1 MQLPVYSFYKMELF
15 VLFFAPVVAVIS
27 LLIVMAVF
35 STLIAWLMFLC
46 SSSKYA
52 VYGMTEA
59 LGEELKKLGK
69 PGVKTTVVCPVF
81 VNTGLCMFPK
91 DRSVCP
97 MFVNTGL
104 CMFPKDRSVCPMFV
118 NTGLCMFPKDRSVCP
133 MFVNT
138 GLCMFAKGMGTVE
151 PTFRGTGL
159 LPK

>member
-1 MQLPVYSFYKMELF
+1 MCVRERERERRGSLCSSQPSFYRLELEQCF
-15 VLFFAPVVAVIS
+15 PPVVAVIS

-35 STLIAWLMFLC
+35 STLIDWLMFLC

-91 DRSVCP
+91 
-97 MFVNTGL
+97 G
-104 CMFPKDRSVCPMFV
+104 
-118 NTGLCMFPKDRSVCP
+118 G
-133 MFVNT
+133 
-138 GLCMFAKGMGTVE
+138 
-151 PTFRGTGL
+151 
-159 LPK
+159 

>member
-1 MQLPVYSFYKMELF
+1 M
-15 VLFFAPVVAVIS
+15 
-27 LLIVMAVF
+27 LIVMAVF

-69 PGVKTTVVCPVF
+69 PGVKTTVVCPIF

-104 CMFPKDRSVCPMFV
+104 CMFC
-118 NTGLCMFPKDRSVCP
+118 
-133 MFVNT
+133 
-138 GLCMFAKGMGTVE
+138 
-151 PTFRGTGL
+151 L
-159 LPK
+159 LYTSDAADES